1 MYYFRFTKQQ
11 QKVLMEILKSD
22 EITFKFSFSS
32 NYFILENQ
40 LDIQNCFDYILDYF
54 ICNGLLKN
62 DEPSRFGVEIENINQ
77 IINHQLV
84 LNNSKN
90 DFSKKQ
96 PTKYL
101 QARALYFNCKGNID
115 NLDNENKKKYKKLN
129 IPSWLEE
136 NWSIYIN
143 NKEIERK
150 LKNN

>member
-62 DEPSRFGVEIENINQ
+62 DGYVGSYASCYNNGFSRYTGGTEV
-77 IINHQLV
+77 
-84 LNNSKN
+84 
-90 DFSKKQ
+90 
-96 PTKYL
+96 
-101 QARALYFNCKGNID
+101 
-115 NLDNENKKKYKKLN
+115 
-129 IPSWLEE
+129 
-136 NWSIYIN
+136 
-143 NKEIERK
+143 
-150 LKNN
+150 

>member
-84 LNNSKN
+84 LNNSEN
-90 DFSKKQ
+90 DFSKK
-96 PTKYL
+96 TT
-101 QARALYFNCKGNID
+101 
-115 NLDNENKKKYKKLN
+115 NK
-129 IPSWLEE
+129 IFASE
-136 NWSIYIN
+136 SIIF
-143 NKEIERK
+143 
-150 LKNN
+150 